1 MINARL
7 ERILKWVIR
16 IGIVAILFLPLF
28 VYRPVLYPY
37 VFSKILVF
45 QIIVEIIFVAWLF
58 LMIYCGKKYRPNF
71 KNPLILALTI
81 FIGFLILTSFTG
93 VDIGK
98 SFFST
103 QERMTGVIT
112 IIHFYI
118 WFLILSTLFKNKK
131 DWMLFLWSTLSCS
144 FLLGLY
150 GLGQKIGLSFLL
162 KDGAKRMSATLGNP
176 DFLGVYS
183 LMHIFLAGILM
194 SWRKKKVWKILAFI
208 LLIFNLVVL
217 FLTATRGAIVAFG
230 ISAFVFLLF
239 LIFRK
244 KTKKFLKILLPVFLL
259 IVIGGSIFLY
269 ANKSEDWMKKAPL
282 AVRRLMAI
290 TPTSNQARLKSWNIG
305 LKGFQERPVFG
316 WGIGNYNVV
325 FNKHY
330 DPWYLIRGEQ
340 ATWFDQTHNQIIDL
354 LALTGVFGTLSYLAI
369 FFILFWLLRKKYVNT
384 ANQRIGILLLACMFL
399 AYFIQNLFVFDTPA
413 SLILFYFS
421 LSLIYFITSS
431 QVGPDG
437 SNQSAIPALR
447 SLGVGGNNQQSTI
460 SRFPLPVLI
469 FLIILFIPFAMY
481 RFNVEPWQ
489 QSQFG
494 VRAVHAT
501 KINLR
506 SGLRWYGK
514 SLSKPCFTNIEVRTQ
529 LAKQINDE
537 YKKVNKDTSDTDLKI
552 LAQAT
557 ELTINEFKKSVI
569 EHSQDVRQ
577 FLYLGQL
584 YNLASGY
591 NREYVDDA
599 KDILLQAKELSPQ
612 RQQVY
617 YALGRAYLEAQEYEK
632 AVEIFKEAYI
642 LEPKVGTSRKNLDI
656 VLKILKENNSDLVTD
671 LEEFLIEKK

>member
-1 MINARL
+1 MSARL
-7 ERILKWVIR
+7 EKILKWVIR

-37 VFSKILVF
+37 IFSKILVF

-58 LMIYCGKKYRPNF
+58 LVFYSKNRKEYKINF
-71 KNPLILALTI
+71 KNPLILVLTI
-81 FIGFLILTSFTG
+81 FMGLLILTSFIG
-93 VDIGK
+93 IDIGK

-118 WFLILSTLFKNKK
+118 WFIILSTLFSSSPADKKKKK
-131 DWMLFLWSTLSCS
+131 DWTIFLWSTLSCS
-144 FLLGLY
+144 LLLGLY
-150 GLGQKIGLSFLL
+150 GLGQKMGLSFLL

-176 DFLGVYS
+176 DFLGVYA
-183 LMHIFLAGILM
+183 LMHIFLAGILIPW
-194 SWRKKKVWKILAFI
+194 SKKRFFKILAFI

-217 FLTATRGAIVAFG
+217 FFTATRGAIVAFG

-244 KTKKFLKILLPVFLL
+244 KTKKFLKILLLIFLL
-259 IVIGGSIFLY
+259 STIVISIFLY
-269 ANKSEDWMKKAPL
+269 ANRKEDWMQKAPL

-290 TPTSNQARLKSWNIG
+290 TPTSNQARLRSWRIG
-305 LKGFQERPVFG
+305 LKGFQERPIFG

-330 DPWYLIRGEQ
+330 DPWYLTKGEQ

-354 LALTGVFGTLSYLAI
+354 LALTGILGTLSYLAI
-369 FFILFWLLRKKYVNT
+369 FFVLFWLLRKRYVNT
-384 ANQRIGILLLACMFL
+384 ANQRISILLLICMFL

-421 LSLIYFITSS
+421 LSFVCFIS
-431 QVGPDG
+431 QRKSDFHDEVGPHQE
-437 SNQSAIPALR
+437 SK
-447 SLGVGGNNQQSTI
+447 
-460 SRFPLPVLI
+460 FPLPLLI
-469 FLIILFIPFAMY
+469 FLVILFIPFAMY
-481 RFNVEPWQ
+481 KFNIEPWQ

-494 VRAVHAT
+494 VRAVHTT
-501 KINLR
+501 KVDLR
-506 SGLRWYGK
+506 SGLRWYGQ
-514 SLSKPCFTNIEVRTQ
+514 SLDKPCFTNIEVRTQ

-557 ELTINEFKKSVI
+557 ELTINEFEKSVI
-569 EHSQDVRQ
+569 EHPQDVRQ

-617 YALGRAYLEAQEYEK
+617 YALGRAYLESKEYEK

-656 VLKILKENNSDLVTD
+656 VLKILKENNSDLTSD
-671 LEEFLIEKK
+671 LEEFLK

>member
-7 ERILKWVIR
+7 EKILKWVIR

-37 VFSKILVF
+37 IFSKILVF

-58 LMIYCGKKYRPNF
+58 LMIYCGKKYKPNF
-71 KNPLILALTI
+71 KNPLTLVLTI
-81 FIGFLILTSFTG
+81 FMGFLILTSFTG
-93 VDIGK
+93 IDIGK

-118 WFLILSTLFKNKK
+118 WFLILSTLFKEKK
-131 DWMLFLWSTLSCS
+131 DWTLFLWSTLSCS

-150 GLGQKIGLSFLL
+150 GLGQKMGLSFLL

-183 LMHIFLAGILM
+183 LMHIFLAGVLV
-194 SWRKKKVWKILAFI
+194 SWLRKKIWKILSTL
-208 LLIFNLVVL
+208 LLIFNLVIL

-230 ISAFVFLLF
+230 ISIFVFLLF

-244 KTKKFLKILLPVFLL
+244 KTKKFLKILLLIFLL
-259 IVIGGSIFLY
+259 STIVISIFLY
-269 ANKSEDWMKKAPL
+269 TNRKEDWMQKAPL
-282 AVRRLMAI
+282 IIRRLVAI
-290 TPTSNQARLKSWNIG
+290 TPTSNQSRLRSWNIG
-305 LKGFQERPVFG
+305 LKGFKERPVFG
-316 WGIGNYNVV
+316 WGTGNYNVV

-330 DPWYLIRGEQ
+330 DPWYLTKGEQ

-354 LALTGVFGTLSYLAI
+354 LALTGILGTLSYLVI
-369 FFILFWLLRKKYVNT
+369 FFVLFRLLRKRYVNT
-384 ANQRIGILLLACMFL
+384 ANQRISILLLICMFL

-413 SLILFYFS
+413 SLIVFYFS
-421 LSLIYFITSS
+421 LSLVYFLTSVQPTS
-431 QVGPDG
+431 TQVGLHRE
-437 SNQSAIPALR
+437 SK
-447 SLGVGGNNQQSTI
+447 
-460 SRFPLPVLI
+460 FPLPVLI
-469 FLIILFIPFAMY
+469 FLIVLFIPFAMY
-481 RFNVEPWQ
+481 KFNIEPWQ

-494 VRAVHAT
+494 VRAVHTT
-501 KINLR
+501 KVDLR
-506 SGLRWYGK
+506 SGLRWYGQ
-514 SLSKPCFTNIEVRTQ
+514 SLDKPCFTNIEVRTQ

-537 YKKVNKDTSDTDLKI
+537 YKKVNKDTSDIDLKI

-569 EHSQDVRQ
+569 EHPQDVRQ
-577 FLYLGQL
+577 LLYLGQL

-612 RQQVY
+612 RQQVH

-642 LEPKVGTSRKNLDI
+642 LEPKVGMSRKNLEI
-656 VLKILKENNSDLVTD
+656 VLKILKENNSNLVTD
-671 LEEFLIEKK
+671 LEEFLK